1 MKIKIM
7 FLLFLIVVALLGCA
21 VIDQIGE
28 PRYYALSFSGEDP
41 ATVWN
46 LNRYSILLHSGTAS
60 NKPTALMAQAGDLL
74 FIEKKEVEL
83 YYRYNPK
90 DGTGL
95 SFTYDPDAP
104 FGTYLNGRL
113 ISLDIY
119 DDPALWEWIDGIDAG
134 SLRHLRSLHFVEDGQ
149 EGLNLSRIEKL
160 ASARPTVGLIL
171 AETYDPSAILALFTP
186 SWLVVNGLLDVSADT
201 LPRLRT
207 LECLSCYTL
216 EGVKFV
222 EELPKLEN
230 LILFA
235 PDDDNV
241 FRFEGLTKLRSLS
254 LFGFTDLSG
263 LETIS
268 NKNRLRNLF
277 CISCND
283 IEDMSPVA
291 LFPKLTGLGFFDC
304 DSAVDLSDLQHLSR
318 LRWFSFPPE
327 VTQAEF
333 STFLSQHQE
342 LKVVDLLECHE
353 IDDLSPLARL
363 TGIQGLTLDVAVD
376 DLSPLYQLKDMEVLT
391 LDEDS
396 FDEEVYES
404 LQAALP
410 DTQMAVSG
418 YCLGSGWI
426 LLIIPIVA
434 AGCIVSRF
442 RRRRSPR

>member
-1 MKIKIM
+1 MKIKLM
-7 FLLFLIVVALLGCA
+7 FLLFLIVVTLLGCA
-21 VIDQIGE
+21 VIDQLGE

-46 LNRYSILLHSGTAS
+46 LNRYSILLHSDTAS
-60 NKPTALMAQAGDLL
+60 NRPTALMAQAGDLL
-74 FIEKKEVEL
+74 FIEKKQIEL

-90 DGTGL
+90 DGTEL

-104 FGTYLNGRL
+104 FKTYLNGRL

-119 DDPALWEWIDGIDAG
+119 DDPALWEWIDDIDVR
-134 SLRHLRSLHFVEDGQ
+134 SLRNLRSLHFEEGEQ
-149 EGLNLSRIEKL
+149 EGLNLAHVQKL
-160 ASARPTVGLIL
+160 ADIWPTTGLIF
-171 AETYDPSAILALFTP
+171 AETDDPSEILALFTP

-201 LPRLRT
+201 LPRLQE
-207 LECLSCYTL
+207 LECLSCYTVD
-216 EGVKFV
+216 GVKFI

-235 PDDDNV
+235 ADEYAV
-241 FRFEGLTKLRSLS
+241 LRFDGLTKLNSLS
-254 LFGFTDLSG
+254 LFGFTDISG

-268 NKNRLRNLF
+268 NKNRLRNIFL
-277 CISCND
+277 ISCNE
-283 IEDMSPVA
+283 IEDMSPIA

-304 DSAVDLSDLQHLSR
+304 ESAVDLSELQNLSH

-333 STFLSQHQE
+333 SKFLSQHQE
-342 LKVVDLLECHE
+342 LKVIDLLECHE
-353 IDDLSPLARL
+353 INDLSPLARL

-376 DLSPLYQLKDMEVLT
+376 DLSPLYQLTDMEVLT

-396 FDEEVYES
+396 FDEEEYES

-426 LLIIPIVA
+426 LLIIPIVT
-434 AGCIVSRF
+434 AGCVVMRF
-442 RRRRSPR
+442 CRRRSSR